1 MISTAIDLSDIVF
14 DQLAMGRL
22 LRSEDGPTGQH
33 ILELCRDVEAEAK
46 WLTDDNMVGVDTGL
60 LNSSIT
66 HVLATEGGEIIG
78 LVGSNVEYALHVHN
92 ADRPYLETALE
103 TVMREAQ

>member
-1 MISTAIDLSDIVF
+1 MIGTAVDLSSIVF
-14 DQLAMGRL
+14 DQLAMNRL

-33 ILELCRDVEAEAK
+33 ILSLCRDVEAEAK
-46 WLTDDNMVGVDTGL
+46 WLTDDQMVNVDTGL

-66 HVLATEGGEIIG
+66 HVLASEGGEIIG
-78 LVGSNVEYALHVHN
+78 LVGTNVEYALFVHE

-103 TVMREAQ
+103 TVMREQR